1 MNEWKCTVKTPSN
14 FLQDVY
20 VEAYT
25 RADAVAAAEHS
36 TGGKCIN
43 AFPIYDTS
51 SSVNSDYGDN
61 ESGSSIDGGFI
72 LAVALIVF
80 LVYAWKWVLLI
91 GGIAALIWFA
101 IQFSKD

>member
-25 RADAVAAAEHS
+25 RADAVTAAEHS

-43 AFPIYDTS
+43 ATPQFS
-51 SSVNSDYGDN
+51 SSSSASESSGDTEIN
-61 ESGSSIDGGFI
+61 GGLILFG
-72 LAVALIVF
+72 LAVML
-80 LVYAWKWVLLI
+80 LVYAWKWILLI
-91 GGIAALIWFA
+91 SAISLVIWFI
-101 IQFSKD
+101 IQFANDD